1 MKFTEDFK
9 NEGLRVRLTM
19 QEKAL
24 LRARL
29 SERMALNPAV
39 LRATPYHFFVFHSV
53 LLQRTVMAFAVFVF
67 LVGSGG
73 GTSYAAQTALP
84 GELLYAVK
92 IHVNEFVE
100 TALATTP
107 AAQAQVQAV
116 LAERRVEE
124 AQVLASRG
132 ALTEVV
138 ATQLQVRFDEHAAA
152 AQSLTEAL
160 AAIDPGAAAQIGTQ
174 FSSSLAANDAVLV
187 SLGKK
192 STNEET
198 KRTSLA
204 LSGRVRAQK
213 DAVARANV
221 QVLEDAEV
229 VTPPVAEG
237 HTLRVA
243 KMTSTTLVA
252 SNATTTATTT
262 ATATASVE
270 QEEMSPDPTPTSSS
284 PDKETLRQNI
294 ADELKARAI
303 IETEALTEQLRVQE
317 LSAEAKEKV
326 QAELAATHVLMS
338 AGNAALGA
346 ADYDTAIAKFGRA
359 LQKTVALRAYVR
371 AERDFK
377 SDIVP
382 LLHESAG
389 DGEDVDK

>member
-9 NEGLRVRLTM
+9 NEGLRVRLTL
-19 QEKAL
+19 QEKAA

-29 SERMALNPAV
+29 SERMALNPAST
-39 LRATPYHFFVFHSV
+39 LRATPYHFFMFHGA
-53 LLQRTVMAFAVFVF
+53 LLQRTVTAFAVFVV
-67 LVGSGG
+67 LIGSGG
-73 GTSYAAQTALP
+73 GTSYAAQAALP

-107 AAQAQVQAV
+107 VAKAEVQAV

-124 AQVLASRG
+124 AQALASRG
-132 ALTEVV
+132 TLTEVA
-138 ATQLQVRFDEHAAA
+138 ATELQVRFDEHATA

-160 AAIDPGAAAQIGTQ
+160 ATIDPGAAAQIGTQ

-187 SLGKK
+187 SLGEQ
-192 STNEET
+192 SQNEET

-204 LSGRVRAQK
+204 LSGRVRAQQ

-221 QVLEDAEV
+221 QVLEDADV
-229 VTPPVAEG
+229 
-237 HTLRVA
+237 
-243 KMTSTTLVA
+243 LV
-252 SNATTTATTT
+252 SV
-262 ATATASVE
+262 ATASAPIETVSAAKATFAARIADAPASTTADVIE
-270 QEEMSPDPTPTSSS
+270 QEDAPVDNLPPVRAKEM
-284 PDKETLRQNI
+284 LRQSI
-294 ADELKARAI
+294 ADELKAGAI
-303 IETEALTEQLRVQE
+303 AETDILTEQLREQE

-326 QAELAATHVLMS
+326 EAELAAARVLMS

-346 ADYDTAIAKFGRA
+346 ADYDSAIAKFGRA

-382 LLHESAG
+382 LLDESLEA
-389 DGEDVDK
+389 EAVDK

>member
-9 NEGLRVRLTM
+9 NEGLRIRLTM
-19 QEKAL
+19 QEKAT

-29 SERMALNPAV
+29 SERMALNPASP
-39 LRATPYHFFVFHSV
+39 LRATPYHFFMLHSV
-53 LLQRTVMAFAVFVF
+53 ALQRTVSAFAVFVF
-67 LVGSGG
+67 LIGSGG
-73 GTSYAAQTALP
+73 GTSYAAQAALP

-100 TALATTP
+100 AALATSP
-107 AAQAQVQAV
+107 VAKAEVQAV

-124 AQVLASRG
+124 AQTLASRG
-132 ALTEVV
+132 MLTEVA
-138 ATQLQVRFDEHAAA
+138 ATELQVRFDEHAEA

-187 SLGKK
+187 SLGEQ
-192 STNEET
+192 SQNEET

-213 DAVARANV
+213 DAVVRANV
-221 QVLEDAEV
+221 QVLEDADV
-229 VTPPVAEG
+229 VPRPTIAVRARALS
-237 HTLRVA
+237 TA
-243 KMTSTTLVA
+243 KMTSTAL
-252 SNATTTATTT
+252 TATSTAASTT
-262 ATATASVE
+262 VGAIE
-270 QEEMSPDPTPTSSS
+270 QADAPVAPVPVRAKEM
-284 PDKETLRQNI
+284 LRQNI
-294 ADELKARAI
+294 ADELKARTV
-303 IETEALTEQLRVQE
+303 IETGALTEQLRVQE

-326 QAELAATHVLMS
+326 QAELAAAHVLMS

-359 LQKTVALRAYVR
+359 LQKTVALGAYMR

-382 LLHESAG
+382 LLHESLEAEG
-389 DGEDVDK
+389 VDK